1 MKTTFTILTILLVFQ
16 LNSGLTFGD
25 PSSSSYESNDDSQ
38 PVNVDYQNGLNAA
51 KNGDFKSAIKYLK
64 RAAESSPNNPD
75 VFNMLGYSHR
85 KLDRLEEAFTYYL
98 KALKLDPRHQGA
110 NEYIGELYLRTNN
123 LKKAE
128 EHLEVLDDV
137 CLFGCDEYDDLK
149 DSIAKYKKNRE

>member
-1 MKTTFTILTILLVFQ
+1 MIFLLFQ
-16 LNSGLTFGD
+16 LNFVVALGNSDSSGSD
-25 PSSSSYESNDDSQ
+25 SNDDSK
-38 PVNVDYQNGLNAA
+38 PVNEVYQNAYYEV
-51 KNGDFKSAIKYLK
+51 KSGNFQVAIKYLK
-64 RAAESSPNNPD
+64 QAAKNSTNNAD
-75 VFNMLGYSHR
+75 IYNLMGYSHR
-85 KLDRLEEAFTYYL
+85 KLDLLEEAFFYYH

-149 DSIAKYKKNRE
+149 DAIEKYKKSM

>member
-1 MKTTFTILTILLVFQ
+1 MKLFKLLVSIFLLFQ
-16 LNSGLTFGD
+16 FNFVVTFGNPD
-25 PSSSSYESNDDSQ
+25 SSDSDNNDDSK
-38 PVNVDYQNGLNAA
+38 PVNEVYQNAYNEV
-51 KNGDFKSAIKYLK
+51 KSGNFQVAIKYLK
-64 RAAESSPNNPD
+64 QAAKSSTNNAD
-75 VFNMLGYSHR
+75 IYNLMGYSHR
-85 KLDRLEEAFTYYL
+85 KLDLLEEAFFYYH

-149 DSIAKYKKNRE
+149 DAIEKYKKSM